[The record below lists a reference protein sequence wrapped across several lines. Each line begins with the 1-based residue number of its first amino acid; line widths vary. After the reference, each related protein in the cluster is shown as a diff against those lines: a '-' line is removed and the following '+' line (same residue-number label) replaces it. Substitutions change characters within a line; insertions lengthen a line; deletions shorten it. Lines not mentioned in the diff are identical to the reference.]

1 MAKKVTV
8 SIPDMLHEKMEKW
21 RESINLSKM
30 FQDAVAEAIQ
40 KKEDFQKRIRE
51 DLDLHEIIERLR
63 SEKARSE
70 GNYFDLGK
78 RDGLMWARLAHYDDL
93 IYALAW
99 DDFGNAVKDNVLGY
113 YFQEMIKNNTL
124 LESRVDGE
132 GVSFL
137 VYIKGWKNGVE
148 QFWSEVREKI

>member
-1 MAKKVTV
+1 MTKKVTV

-21 RESINLSKM
+21 RESFNLSKI

-40 KKEDFQKRIRE
+40 KKEEFQKRIRE

-70 GNYFDLGK
+70 GNFFDLGK

-93 IYALAW
+93 IYALDW
-99 DDFGNAVKDNVLGY
+99 DDFGNAVKDSVLGD
-113 YFQEMIKNNTL
+113 YFQEMIKDNTL
-124 LESRVDGE
+124 LESRLDGG

-137 VYIKGWKNGVE
+137 AYMKGWKNGVE
-148 QFWSEVREKI
+148 LFWSEVREKI